1 MKVGIIVQARMNSKR
16 VPNKV
21 ALEFGGKSL
30 LWHIVA
36 RLKKSKKSDEL
47 IIATG
52 PAERNKWIV
61 EFAKKNRIECFMH
74 DDEKDALVR
83 IYFAAKKYHLDQI
96 VRVCADNIFVS
107 EEEIDNLLGICLVFF
122 SDGRIDLTGGV
133 KLNILLLPIG
143 SLVFLYEYISRR
155 IQII

>member
-74 DDEKDALVR
+74 DDEKDALQQ
-83 IYFAAKKYHLDQI
+83 K
-96 VRVCADNIFVS
+96 NI
-107 EEEIDNLLGICLVFF
+107 
-122 SDGRIDLTGGV
+122 
-133 KLNILLLPIG
+133 ILIRL
-143 SLVFLYEYISRR
+143 SASV
-155 IQII
+155 QIISLSARRKLTI